1 MAYAWACV
9 VVCKA
14 LSGGHPVAYP
24 CIPLVCVGLW
34 GGEVSPLGER
44 GEGVR
49 LSEGLGVIQLC

>member
-1 MAYAWACV
+1 MAYAWTCV

-14 LSGGHPVAYP
+14 LSGGHTVAYP
-24 CIPLVCVGLW
+24 CFPLVCGLW

-44 GEGVR
+44 GEGVW